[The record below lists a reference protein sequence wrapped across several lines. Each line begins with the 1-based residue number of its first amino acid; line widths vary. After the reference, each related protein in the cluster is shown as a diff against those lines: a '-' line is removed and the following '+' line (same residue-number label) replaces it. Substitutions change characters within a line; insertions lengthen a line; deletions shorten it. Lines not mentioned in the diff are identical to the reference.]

1 MNVAKL
7 ITVYWRDIPAQVI
20 AKRGRESVKKVLP
33 PRFAKAIDKA
43 AMRAGR
49 GSSDL
54 YLSDWRRDIRSCDG
68 DMEQAV
74 NDTVARLED
83 QFPPPVLNAAVQAGG
98 LLDQEK
104 AKSGSSGVQG
114 SNQNMDTKS

>member
-1 MNVAKL
+1 VAKL

-33 PRFAKAIDKA
+33 SRFAKAIDKA

-54 YLSDWRRDIRSCDG
+54 YLSDWRRDIRGCDG

-74 NDTVARLED
+74 NDAVARLED
-83 QFPPPVLNAAVQAGG
+83 RFSPPVLNAVVQAGG
-98 LLDQEK
+98 ILDREK
-104 AKSGSSGVQG
+104 AEPGAPGVQD
-114 SNQNMDTKS
+114 SNQNTDTKS

>member
-20 AKRGRESVKKVLP
+20 AKRGRERVKKVLP
-33 PRFAKAIDKA
+33 PRFAKAIDRA
-43 AMRAGR
+43 AMRAGK

-54 YLSDWRRDIRSCDG
+54 YLSEWRRDIRSCDG

-74 NDTVARLED
+74 NDAIASLED
-83 QFPPPVLNAAVQAGG
+83 QFPPPVLNAVVQAGG
-98 LLDQEK
+98 VLDQEK
-104 AKSGSSGVQG
+104 AGTGSSGVQD
-114 SNQNMDTKS
+114 SNENMDTKS